1 MSIDPS
7 HLDRLMENDWQSS
20 IPPVCPTCGY
30 NLTGLTTN
38 RCPECG
44 YTFLRKEIKKQAANL
59 RASMQRAED
68 VGHFVSIGFKI
79 ALLGAVLLLT
89 GTLLGMKGG
98 TAGIIGR
105 MLGFMCGF
113 VALFLGMSVERFYRL
128 PPWARQDLKDPP
140 RIDFA
145 VATIVISVALMVLA
159 FLPL

>member
-7 HLDRLMENDWQSS
+7 HLDRLMGDDWQSS

-44 YTFLRKEIKKQAANL
+44 HVFLRKEIKKEAANL
-59 RASMQRAED
+59 RALMQRAEE
-68 VGHFVSIGFKI
+68 VKSFVNIGFKV
-79 ALLGAVLLLT
+79 ALVGAALLLT

-105 MLGFMCGF
+105 TLGFLCGF
-113 VALFLGMSVERFYRL
+113 VALSMGMTIQRVYRL
-128 PPWARQDLKDPP
+128 PPWARHGLKDPP
-140 RIDFA
+140 KIEFA
-145 VATIVISVALMVLA
+145 LATIVISVALLVLA
-159 FLPL
+159 FIPL